1 MDQLDIAVHETAH
14 GFDGGL
20 PRLAGLMGMNEQ
32 VLRNKVN
39 PNAETSKLSLR
50 EAMAMMLLSGN
61 VRMLETMAAQLGYV
75 VRPADAVPEASLM
88 VALLHAEREHSDV
101 VREAAEA
108 LADGRLTPREKARI
122 RAELSELTAALQSM
136 DATLVGDCSC

>member
-1 MDQLDIAVHETAH
+1 
-14 GFDGGL
+14 
-20 PRLAGLMGMNEQ
+20 MGMNEQ

-39 PNAETSKLSLR
+39 PNAET
-50 EAMAMMLLSGN
+50 
-61 VRMLETMAAQLGYV
+61 MAAQLGYV
-75 VRPADAVPEASLM
+75 VSPADAVPEASLM